1 MKNILQ
7 IAKRTKAAI
16 AVICLLA
23 VAFVVFG
30 ALIGMPSFGFVVIA
44 LLIGLPTVLFAVKR
58 GSSLS
63 NSKLLTIFFMATVV
77 TLLVI
82 QLIPYGKDRSND
94 VVTAEPAWATPQTR
108 ELMVRACF
116 GCHSNEVEYPAYA
129 SVSPISWAVQSH
141 IDEGREKVNYQ
152 EWDKPQRG
160 ADETIETIEEGEMPP
175 HYYTVFGRHPE
186 AKLTPEEINVLVAG
200 LLATGGM
207 SEND

>member
-1 MKNILQ
+1 MRKLFITLLQ
-7 IAKRTKAAI
+7 VR
-16 AVICLLA
+16 LA
-23 VAFVVFG
+23 VAAITALGVAFMVVG
-30 ALIGMPSFGFVVIA
+30 ALIGMPPFGFVVIA

-63 NSKLLTIFFMATVV
+63 NSKLLTIFFVATVV
-77 TLLVI
+77 ALLVI
-82 QLIPYGKDRSND
+82 QLIPYGKGRSNG
-94 VVTAEPAWATPQTR
+94 VATAEPAWATPQTR

-129 SVSPISWAVQSH
+129 SVAPISWALQSH
-141 IDEGREKVNYQ
+141 IDEGRKKVNYQ

-175 HYYTVFGRHPE
+175 HYYTMFGRHPE
-186 AKLTPEEINVLVAG
+186 AKLTSEEINVLVAG

>member
-1 MKNILQ
+1 MRKLFITLLQ
-7 IAKRTKAAI
+7 VR
-16 AVICLLA
+16 LA
-23 VAFVVFG
+23 VAAITALGVAFLVVG
-30 ALIGMPSFGFVVIA
+30 ALIGMPPFGFVVIA

-63 NSKLLTIFFMATVV
+63 NSKLLTIFFVATVV
-77 TLLVI
+77 ALLVI
-82 QLIPYGKDRSND
+82 QLIPYGKGRSNGLA
-94 VVTAEPAWATPQTR
+94 TAEPAWATPQTR

-129 SVSPISWAVQSH
+129 SVAPISWAVQSH
-141 IDEGREKVNYQ
+141 IDEGRKKVNYQ

-175 HYYTVFGRHPE
+175 HYYTMFGRHPE
-186 AKLTPEEINVLVAG
+186 AKLTSEEINVLVAG

>member
-1 MKNILQ
+1 
-7 IAKRTKAAI
+7 
-16 AVICLLA
+16 VLL
-23 VAFVVFG
+23 
-30 ALIGMPSFGFVVIA
+30 
-44 LLIGLPTVLFAVKR
+44 AVKR

-63 NSKLLTIFFMATVV
+63 NSKLLTIFFVATVV
-77 TLLVI
+77 ALLVI
-82 QLIPYGKDRSND
+82 QLIPYGKDRSNG

-129 SVSPISWAVQSH
+129 SVAPISWAVQSH

-175 HYYTVFGRHPE
+175 HYYTMFGRHPE